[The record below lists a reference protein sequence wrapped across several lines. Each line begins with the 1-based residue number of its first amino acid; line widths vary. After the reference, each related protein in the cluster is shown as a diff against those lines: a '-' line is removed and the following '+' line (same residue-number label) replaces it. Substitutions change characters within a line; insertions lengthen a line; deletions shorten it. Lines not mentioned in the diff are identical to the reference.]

1 MNYFLHVSRTKHG
14 NYYSYRYNYR
24 ENEKVKTEDV
34 YVGKE
39 EIAINIISDFNS
51 KKPLNERLLSFSG
64 ENILSKMLEL
74 VEFRDVINKRIH
86 NGAEFDIG
94 RFMEILVIERALYEY
109 SKWKLAH
116 VAHERSIFSLDALI
130 PSDKFHENNIYHYMD
145 YIYPKLELIQREL
158 IEKLLTLENM
168 EFNELIVD
176 ATSIHC
182 FGADDVE
189 APKNQIKKYKQINRT
204 HGYSR
209 SKRPD
214 LPQVNLILGVTNHY
228 IPLLFDVFSG
238 NAPDSVMFQMLLEK
252 WQREYPELLKKVKGK
267 YLVFDKGNN
276 SEKNLEAL
284 DTLSKKWG
292 CQFIA
297 SVRPSLLKVRSQLL
311 PLKIE
316 ELPVIY
322 EQKHTKL
329 RGKTS
334 TIRLYKRERSIL
346 LYVNE
351 EIARKEQEEFLEV
364 LREIQ
369 EKISAINQKNE
380 KIKDKL
386 DAVEKLLRKKRLR
399 SYFEW
404 EAVNEKVVCVPIKNK
419 LEQRLNSAGKFAL
432 ISNDFT
438 LDAAS
443 IVRIYKATGVIEHNF
458 HVLKSVLSLYP
469 LRHHKPARI
478 KVHCALVIW
487 GAMAFALL
495 RYRLKQHEIELTFE
509 ELKDILK
516 DGFFSIGDYVYPDY
530 KSFRIQRTLNLKPL
544 LEDIFKV
551 FKLDFDYF
559 EIKLIPTGD
568 TKNKGGY

>member
-74 VEFRDVINKRIH
+74 VEFRDVINKRVH

-158 IEKLLTLENM
+158 IEKLLTMENM
-168 EFNELIVD
+168 EFNELIID

-238 NAPDSVMFQMLLEK
+238 NAPDSVMFKMLLEK

-297 SVRPSLLKVRSQLL
+297 SVRPSLLKVKSQLL

-329 RGKTS
+329 RGKMS

-364 LREIQ
+364 LRKIQ

-386 DAVEKLLRKKRLR
+386 DAVEKLLRKKRLH

-432 ISNDFT
+432 ITNDFT

-469 LRHHKPARI
+469 LRHYKPARI

-509 ELKDILK
+509 ELKDVLK
-516 DGFFSIGDYVYPDY
+516 DGFFSIGDYVYPGY